1 MEVYTCPNCKEQI
14 VYEPGDAIL
23 GGFPHFECPVCGGM
37 IPLF

>member
-1 MEVYTCPNCKEQI
+1 MEVYKCPNCGELI
-14 VYEPGDAIL
+14 IYEPGDVIL